1 MSDLS
6 PPRTRT
12 YAWFDQRMD
21 MAEVAKLDGLSFM
34 QAMLAG
40 RFPKPAIA
48 DTLDFNLLEVAKG
61 FARFEGLPG
70 EFAYNPLGTVHGGYA
85 ATLLD
90 SCLGC
95 AVHTALPQGS
105 AYTTV
110 ELKVNYIRAMT
121 AKTGKVVAEG
131 RLIHLGGRIATAEG
145 RLLGA
150 ADGKLYAH
158 GSTTCAVFPMQAAGA
173 AA

>member
-1 MSDLS
+1 
-6 PPRTRT
+6 
-12 YAWFDQRMD
+12 
-21 MAEVAKLDGLSFM
+21 
-34 QAMLAG
+34 
-40 RFPKPAIA
+40 
-48 DTLDFNLLEVAKG
+48 
-61 FARFEGLPG
+61 
-70 EFAYNPLGTVHGGYA
+70 
-85 ATLLD
+85 
-90 SCLGC
+90 
-95 AVHTALPQGS
+95 
-105 AYTTV
+105 
-110 ELKVNYIRAMT
+110 MT

>member
-12 YAWFDQRMD
+12 YAWLDQRMD

-110 ELKVNYIRAMT
+110 ELKVN
-121 AKTGKVVAEG
+121 
-131 RLIHLGGRIATAEG
+131 
-145 RLLGA
+145 
-150 ADGKLYAH
+150 
-158 GSTTCAVFPMQAAGA
+158 
-173 AA
+173 